1 MTDELTGGCLCGAV
15 RYTLKPGFR
24 MKPYACHCTDC
35 QKRTG
40 TAFSSHMG
48 VMENDLEVTGELDEA
63 HFTQPSGAES
73 LIVGCAK
80 CRSRIYAKNSAR
92 PGFASLRWGTLDN
105 SKDMSPQAHLWVSS
119 KQPWIK
125 IPDDVPALDTQPES
139 PEGWMELLG
148 PDQ

>member
-1 MTDELTGGCLCGAV
+1 MNEPLNGGCLCGAV

-40 TAFSSHMG
+40 SAFSSHMG
-48 VMENDLEVTGELDEA
+48 VMEKDLELTGKLDEGY
-63 HFTQPSGAES
+63 FVQPSGAKS
-73 LIVGCAK
+73 TIMGCAK
-80 CRSRIYAKNSAR
+80 CRSRIYAKSSAR
-92 PGFASLRWGTLDN
+92 PGFASLRWGTLDS

-119 KQPWIK
+119 KQPWII
-125 IPDDVPALDTQPES
+125 IPDGVPALATQPDS
-139 PEGWMELLG
+139 PEGWLELLA

>member
-1 MTDELTGGCLCGAV
+1 MADELTGGCLCGAV

-48 VMENDLEVTGELDEA
+48 VMEKDLEITGELDEA
-63 HFTQPSGAES
+63 YFTQPSGANS
-73 LIVGCAK
+73 IIYGCAK
-80 CRSRIYAKNSAR
+80 CRSRIYASNDTR
-92 PGFASLRWGTLDN
+92 PGVVSLRWGTLDN
-105 SKDMSPQAHLWVSS
+105 GKDMSPEVHLWVSS
-119 KQPWIK
+119 KQPWIV
-125 IPDDVPALDTQPES
+125 IPDGVPALDTQPDS
-139 PEGWMELLG
+139 PQGWLELLG